1 MQSDPIVKVIDEEDG
16 RKAAAAGA
24 GQRRIVMSRRRSAAA
39 QPHAIRIVDEG
50 YGVIVADSP
59 ELLWDA
65 LQGALRRRQESPRVQ
80 RAAPPGP
87 MDFADAMRRV
97 EDEVYDAD

>member
-24 GQRRIVMSRRRSAAA
+24 GQRRIVMPRRPATDAL
-39 QPHAIRIVDEG
+39 PAIRVVDEG
-50 YGVIVADSP
+50 YGVTVADSP
-59 ELLWDA
+59 DLLWTAIQD
-65 LQGALRRRQESPRVQ
+65 ALRRRRDNQ
-80 RAAPPGP
+80 RPPLAVHARP
-87 MDFADAMRRV
+87 ADFADAMRRV